1 MGIRDQRV
9 EIGYSIKTIIRCVYD
24 IRNNESLKFQ
34 TGYVQY
40 DNNEIPVW
48 RPYDP
53 NDKSWEAP
61 WKNGKWENIYTL
73 RMSQKKGTQYVEYEV
88 SNQNFEGTH
97 FSLPQVSCELMRSFS
112 DYLKK
117 QKLTITP

>member
-34 TGYVQY
+34 MGFVQY
-40 DNNEIPVW
+40 DKNEIPVW

-53 NDKSWEAP
+53 NDQSRDAP
-61 WKNGKWENIYTL
+61 WKKGTWENIYTL
-73 RMSQKKGTQYVEYEV
+73 RMSHKNGSQYVECEISDHV
-88 SNQNFEGTH
+88 FENIQVP
-97 FSLPQVSCELMRSFS
+97 LPRVSCELMYSFKE
-112 DYLKK
+112 YLKK
-117 QKLTITP
+117 QKATEKP